1 MTVFQQNPADNMT
14 RKTIRVHPSSDALDS
29 RLQEALAALTPV
41 TFVSCSDLAE
51 CREGDALLN
60 LSGNDDTLEAL
71 PAETVRCFHVANGIT
86 TAGARQT
93 GGSSVQFSRS
103 EYLDPRLH
111 GRSLMH
117 KAMPGYGGLR
127 IRPMDEVL
135 ASCAGNPIWIVRNRR
150 DSLMHVVSVPLP
162 SLGPA
167 ETPFDYLQRERF
179 FRLLPL
185 LHFLREATAGAG
197 WKNPPLRACVMI
209 DDPNLHWMSY
219 GFLRYEKLLA
229 EAKSHGF
236 HVAFATVP
244 LDAWASHPGAVKL
257 FRDHP
262 EQFSLLVHGNN
273 HSKQELSRSCPE
285 EDYLRL
291 AAQSLRRID
300 RLEKKT
306 GVRVGRVMA
315 PPHGAC
321 TSSCLA
327 ALLAVGF
334 EGACATTS
342 LLRKLNPHLLRDS
355 SFGLKIAEIAP
366 GFAPVIPRFKLD
378 SSCEGAMVISAFL
391 DKPII
396 LVGHHHTAANGME
409 LLTSA
414 AKAVNSLGSVSW
426 AGPES
431 MLRSNFRSLQ
441 TGTTLWIEP
450 YSCRLCLTVPPG
462 INEVRLYRSEAT
474 SFDADLGFALIS
486 KQGTKL
492 IDRQNLSNGSLRVAP
507 GDDIELVSLG
517 LGRIDYRRIK
527 GPRFSLQ
534 AFPRR
539 LLCELRDRSMPL
551 IPADLTPKKWTSG

>member
-1 MTVFQQNPADNMT
+1 
-14 RKTIRVHPSSDALDS
+14 
-29 RLQEALAALTPV
+29 
-41 TFVSCSDLAE
+41 
-51 CREGDALLN
+51 
-60 LSGNDDTLEAL
+60 
-71 PAETVRCFHVANGIT
+71 
-86 TAGARQT
+86 
-93 GGSSVQFSRS
+93 
-103 EYLDPRLH
+103 
-111 GRSLMH
+111 
-117 KAMPGYGGLR
+117 
-127 IRPMDEVL
+127 
-135 ASCAGNPIWIVRNRR
+135 
-150 DSLMHVVSVPLP
+150 
-162 SLGPA
+162 
-167 ETPFDYLQRERF
+167 
-179 FRLLPL
+179 
-185 LHFLREATAGAG
+185 
-197 WKNPPLRACVMI
+197 LRACVMI

-229 EAKSHGF
+229 EAKSRGF

-342 LLRKLNPHLLRDS
+342 LLRKLNPLLLRDS

-414 AKAVNSLGSVSW
+414 AESVNSLGNVSW

-431 MLRSNFRSLQ
+431 MLRSNFRSFQ
-441 TGTTLWIEP
+441 EGATLWIEP
-450 YSCRLCLTVPPG
+450 YSCRVCLTVPPG
-462 INEVRLYRSEAT
+462 INEVRFYRSEGT
-474 SFDADLGFALIS
+474 SFDVDSGFDYITTRSA
-486 KQGTKL
+486 KL
-492 IDRQNLSNGSLRVAP
+492 PDRQNASTGPLEVTP
-507 GDDIELVSLG
+507 GDRVELVSVG
-517 LGRIDYRRIK
+517 FGKVDYRTVES
-527 GPRFSLQ
+527 PRFSFQ
-534 AFPRR
+534 ALPRR
-539 LLCELRDRSMPL
+539 LLCEIRDRSMPL
-551 IPADLTPKKWTSG
+551 IPTDLTPKKWTSG